1 MLEFSL
7 EPGKFVSFNS
17 LNLISFD
24 SYEYSSEQKCHPGL
38 YEAVIKFVNQNYPEV
53 KKKEH
58 D

>member
-1 MLEFSL
+1 M
-7 EPGKFVSFNS
+7 SFNS

-24 SYEYSSEQKCHPGL
+24 SYEYSSEQKCHPGF